1 MGNTLQSSN
10 IRLRALE
17 PSDVDLLYSWENNME
32 IWSVSNTLTPFSKY
46 ILKKYIESSHQ
57 DIYEAKQLRLIIEA
71 KNQSSLMFHPVG
83 AIDLF
88 DFDPYHLRAGI
99 GILIHDS
106 EERNKGYATE
116 ALKLLIKYSFET
128 LQLHQL
134 FCNIAASNIPSLQIF
149 QRMGFK
155 VIGIK
160 EHWLKK
166 SIGWE
171 DELMLQMIN
180 PLTIPSKS

>member
-1 MGNTLQSSN
+1 MGSLQSSN

-17 PSDVDLLYSWENNME
+17 PGDVDLLYSWENNME
-32 IWSVSNTLTPFSKY
+32 IWSVSNTITPFSKY
-46 ILKKYIESSHQ
+46 ILKKYIDSSHL
-57 DIYEAKQLRLIIEA
+57 DIYETKQLRLIIEA

-88 DFDPYHLRAGI
+88 DFDPYHSRAGI
-99 GILIHDS
+99 GILIHNA

-116 ALKLLIKYSFET
+116 ALKLLVKYSFET
-128 LQLHQL
+128 LHLHQL
-134 FCNIAASNIPSLQIF
+134 FCNIASSNLPSLQIF

-160 EHWLKK
+160 EQWLKTA
-166 SIGWE
+166 IGWD
-171 DELMLQMIN
+171 DELMLQMIT
-180 PLTIPSKS
+180 PLSTPNKN